1 MKKINNIDKALKG
14 LPADKKKWLKK
25 VNDGELK
32 NIKLFKEIERL
43 KKKRSNK
50 GFLDKIKL
58 TLEISKK
65 EKIYLQKVQEWNNLA
80 NPALKRYAEEALN
93 SSLDRDFNTDEN
105 AYKQTDAFKKLKK
118 EFKEASEEV
127 EKTFQLDKNGNIK

>member
-1 MKKINNIDKALKG
+1 M
-14 LPADKKKWLKK
+14 
-25 VNDGELK
+25 
-32 NIKLFKEIERL
+32 
-43 KKKRSNK
+43 
-50 GFLDKIKL
+50 DKIKL

-105 AYKQTDAFKKLKK
+105 AYIQTDAFKKLKK

>member
-1 MKKINNIDKALKG
+1 MKKINNIDKVLKG

>member
-1 MKKINNIDKALKG
+1 MKKINNIDKVLKG

-32 NIKLFKEIERL
+32 NIKLSKEIERL

>member
-65 EKIYLQKVQEWNNLA
+65 EKIYVQKVQEWNNLA
-80 NPALKRYAEEALN
+80 NPTLKRYTEEALN

>member
-32 NIKLFKEIERL
+32 NIKLSKEIERL

-65 EKIYLQKVQEWNNLA
+65 EKIYLQKVQEWNDLA

-93 SSLDRDFNTDEN
+93 SSLNRDFNTDEN

>member
-1 MKKINNIDKALKG
+1 MKKINNIDKVLKG

-32 NIKLFKEIERL
+32 NIKLSKEIEIL

-65 EKIYLQKVQEWNNLA
+65 EKIYVQKVQEWNNLA
-80 NPALKRYAEEALN
+80 NPALKRYTEEALN